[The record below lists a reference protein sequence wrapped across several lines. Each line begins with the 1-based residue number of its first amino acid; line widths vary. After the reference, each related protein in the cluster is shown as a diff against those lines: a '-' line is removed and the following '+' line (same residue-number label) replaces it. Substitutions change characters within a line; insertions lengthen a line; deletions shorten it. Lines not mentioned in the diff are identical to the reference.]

1 MIFANL
7 VACIPCA
14 QMYNQRYLGLMPWQE
29 TTCGE
34 TTGLDHNF
42 CSMMMFLKYR
52 FMTSLLTSLLII
64 HFPLI
69 ARHGFG
75 KNTDRKKKRILS
87 TLDLVLVKLHY
98 NAVISH

>member
-14 QMYNQRYLGLMPWQE
+14 QMYKQRYLGLMPWQE

-42 CSMMMFLKYR
+42 CSMIMFLKYR
-52 FMTSLLTSLLII
+52 FMPSLLTSLLII
-64 HFPLI
+64 HCTTWI
-69 ARHGFG
+69 WQ
-75 KNTDRKKKRILS
+75 NTDRKKKRILS
-87 TLDLVLVKLHY
+87 TLELVLVKLHY